1 MSATLAQTFSWNPDF
16 SAQVQYA
23 PRVVVSSFGDG
34 YEQRAQFG
42 INANAQKWNLTFKAR
57 LDEEA
62 NAIDAFLQSMG
73 ALQSFFWTPP
83 GETTPLKFVCRK
95 WSKSPVTGN
104 GTPNAPA
111 YIWDLTVPLEQVFE
125 P

>member
-1 MSATLAQTFSWNPDF
+1 MNGAVTQTFTWNPDF
-16 SAQVQYA
+16 QAKVQYA

-34 YEQRAQFG
+34 YEQRTQFG
-42 INANAQKWNLTFKAR
+42 INGNAQKWSLTFKSR
-57 LDEEA
+57 LDAEA

-83 GETTPLKFVCRK
+83 GQTAPLKFVCRSWTK
-95 WSKSPVTGN
+95 VPSTGN
-104 GTPNAPA
+104 GTAAAPA

>member
-1 MSATLAQTFSWNPDF
+1 MSGVLPNSFTWTPDF

-23 PRVVVSSFGDG
+23 PRVVVSAFGDG

-42 INANAQKWNLTFKAR
+42 INANAQKWSLTFKGR
-57 LDEEA
+57 LDAEA

-73 ALQSFFWTPP
+73 ALQSFWWTPP
-83 GETTPLKFVCRK
+83 GQTAPLKFVCRK
-95 WSKSPVTGN
+95 WSKSPTAGN
-104 GTPNAPA
+104 GTVANPA